1 MSKITFEEILKKLTC
16 NSKDCFQDDYYVNH
30 NIPDMHY
37 LNLPIMQNHNIIFPF
52 FKLIRRLQ
60 PSRIIEIGTAHGGLT
75 LMIRDLMDLNGLQ
88 FSDLITYDVIN
99 PTGLIHEI
107 EKSNLNIKVE
117 HKNVFDSNYNLIDNT
132 LIDLIKGEGISIIL
146 CDGGNKKEE
155 FKTLSQYMKS
165 GDIIMAHDYAYDE
178 THYSQKIHNKIWY
191 WHEIKNADIT
201 QSCKDNNLVD
211 YMEPDFSNVVWSCK
225 IKK

>member
-16 NSKDCFQDDYYVNH
+16 SGNDCFEDDYYVNH
-30 NIPDMHY
+30 NIPNMHY
-37 LNLPIMQNHNIIFPF
+37 SNLAIMQNHNILFPF
-52 FKLIRRLQ
+52 FRLIRRIK
-60 PSRIIEIGTAHGGLT
+60 PSRVIEIGTAHGGLT

-88 FSDLITYDVIN
+88 SSDLVTYDVVN
-99 PTGLIHEI
+99 PTGLIDEI

-117 HKNVFDSNYNLIDNT
+117 HKNVFDNDYNLIDDT
-132 LIDLIKGEGISIIL
+132 LSEIIKSEGITIIL

-155 FKTLSQYMKS
+155 FKTLSGYMKS

-178 THYSQKIHNKIWY
+178 KYYSEKIHNKIWY
-191 WHEIKNADIT
+191 WHEIKNSDILE
-201 QSCKDNNLVD
+201 SCEKNNLVD
-211 YMEPDFSNVVWSCK
+211 YMEQDFSNVVWCCK